1 MSDKIKLLFLSAQP
15 CGSTPL
21 RTDWELRD
29 VDARIQ
35 AGLKPNR
42 FEVAFAPALK
52 RTDLQDALMRHRP
65 QVVHFSGHSDATKGI
80 LLENDRGREA
90 YVSGSELA
98 ELFAILRGTIRIVVL
113 NSCDSSAI
121 ARQFQHF
128 IDYTV
133 AMNRPISDAAA
144 IVFATAFYNALA
156 KRQRVPTAFALAV
169 NQLRLEKLSEFD
181 APQLFVGAGAPVEA
195 EPEAPPKQRGK
206 ERTKRQSPLM
216 DLSHATVRGH
226 VITVDGDGNVIITG

>member
-1 MSDKIKLLFLSAQP
+1 MTMSIARASYRGASERRQPAGRSAGCQPAISGVPVSARSISLAQRGRHGRHSRKKSSTQRPSTPVRMSDKIKLLFLSAQP

-128 IDYTV
+128 IDY
-133 AMNRPISDAAA
+133 
-144 IVFATAFYNALA
+144 
-156 KRQRVPTAFALAV
+156 
-169 NQLRLEKLSEFD
+169 
-181 APQLFVGAGAPVEA
+181 
-195 EPEAPPKQRGK
+195 
-206 ERTKRQSPLM
+206 
-216 DLSHATVRGH
+216 
-226 VITVDGDGNVIITG
+226 